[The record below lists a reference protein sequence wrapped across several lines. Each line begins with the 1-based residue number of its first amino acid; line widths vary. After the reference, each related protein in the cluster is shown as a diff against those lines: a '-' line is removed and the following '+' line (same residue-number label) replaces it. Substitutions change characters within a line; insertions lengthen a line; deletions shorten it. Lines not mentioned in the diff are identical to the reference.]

1 MYPSDCI
8 QRSFPPYTLV
18 KYPADKKHDPSY
30 ASYRSRIYKG
40 NDLVCSA
47 PSKSIP
53 FDTFRELYRLDE
65 CIVEEFVEGVMINM
79 FYDDGWKI
87 ATRSTVGAE
96 CTFDSDRTFASL
108 FQDCEV
114 PYEEMN
120 IDCFY
125 SFVMQHP
132 EHAIVHPVSKP
143 TLYCVSIFGNHL
155 SIFLT
160 PRRFTFS
167 SYEEAIEKAQE
178 GTWKGLVIKCNG
190 VRTKIRNNRHVELD
204 ALKLNMPFKERYFA
218 MRGTPAYKTYL
229 AHYPDKEKGMELEK
243 RFQATCQHLYQSY
256 RDCFIYKLYSAKE
269 HSFKDALYDLHGIYL
284 QELYPRSMYR
294 KRVEEYVLKHLK
306 IVG

>member
-18 KYPADKKHDPSY
+18 KYPTDKKHDPAY

-40 NDLVCSA
+40 NDLVCSS

-53 FDTFRELYRLDE
+53 FEQFRELYRLED
-65 CIVEEFVEGVMINM
+65 CVVEEFMEGVMINM

-87 ATRSTVGAE
+87 ATRSNVGAH
-96 CTFDSDRTFASL
+96 CSFDSDRSFSSL

-120 IDCFY
+120 INCFY

-132 EHAIVHPVSKP
+132 EHTIVNPVSTP
-143 TLYCVSIFGNHL
+143 RLSCVSIFGNHL

-160 PRRFTFS
+160 PPRFTFS
-167 SYEEAIEKAQE
+167 SYEEVLEKAQE
-178 GTWKGLVIKCNG
+178 GQWKGLVIKCNG
-190 VRTKIRNNRHVELD
+190 VRTNIRNKKHMEIES
-204 ALKLNMPFKERYFA
+204 LKLNMPFKERYFA
-218 MRGTPAYKTYL
+218 MRGKPEYQTYL
-229 AHYPDKEKGMELEK
+229 QHFSDKEKGMELER
-243 RFQATCQHLYQSY
+243 RFQTTCQILYQSY
-256 RDCFIYKLYSAKE
+256 CDCFIFKLQSAKD
-269 HSFKDALYDLHGIYL
+269 HMFKSELYDLHGIYL

-294 KRVEEYVLKHLK
+294 KRVEQYVLKHLK
-306 IVG
+306 IV